1 MRRFGASSRPA
12 SGPEYNTRALAK
24 SNSKPAESKMAPRV
38 QSRAAQLGMAI
49 EIPHLVVS
57 HDKFGTCDIGGPTL
71 F

>member
-1 MRRFGASSRPA
+1 
-12 SGPEYNTRALAK
+12 
-24 SNSKPAESKMAPRV
+24 
-38 QSRAAQLGMAI
+38 MAI